1 MMKAGHAPE
10 LSAASTSEP
19 SDLSCDVCHKRYI
32 RQCDLNKHYKTHS
45 RPFKCPILGCKFQE
59 RGWPTEKELIRHQND
74 KHSASPQVFRCTFQP
89 CDYTSKRESNCK
101 QHMEKNHGWQY
112 VRSRPPRQSLSSG
125 ANTSGCLEPQE
136 QGDRSPHGH
145 AEGDGETQQ
154 SNPPVFPWA
163 YQPHP
168 PPLDP
173 ELLDPGLAANNQE
186 TSHDLPLDAPLDAR
200 EPQYDLETFDYT
212 DKESNIFLPWD
223 SPPTKLKKMETV
235 LAQLPPSLFTA
246 TTAAWPAP
254 LDNASGDAEILLS
267 PAIKVAH
274 SPIPDFMPLP
284 PLDAPCPDIQGQ
296 RDYSDD
302 RRAALGQT
310 SAENKAKPEHGHR
323 HKRSVDYM
331 STVAGRATGS
341 HDGAYG
347 NDDADG
353 DLDSNQ
359 DDDAEGDDDEDGDDE
374 PPPRKKPRASLGDGF
389 DDAAMECP
397 FRLANPDVYKRE
409 TNSRYSPCY
418 TTHSQISTIVRH
430 FKRAAHR
437 LTVEDLYISSFDVTY
452 EAGIR
457 HPAAGLCRKCWRAY
471 TDRAA
476 FNRHINEPGCPR
488 VSRSK
493 REKFRL
499 LYDTFCVRL
508 ADEGSPPVS
517 AHATQPSN
525 SRLPPSTTAIVYR
538 DGYRASPST
547 LAAPVPTQSNP
558 ASSVVRQ
565 AGTSQSLTER
575 VEALENT
582 TAQLLKMMTSIIAGE
597 DAQASSHQ
605 PRLGEPVAWPAEGAP
620 GPKRQDSGMSDKE
633 SLVGGMTSQS
643 TDVDRDGLIPEVNR
657 TLSTASSDTDRSAI
671 RHVPHAESQDLHA
684 VKPQA
689 SRSVNEPPGIAHSRS
704 ITDSGF
710 VSDGHGGDV
719 SGVASVPLGAGG
731 HVDASS
737 SARMG
742 DEAAASSSSQLD
754 GHRSQSQLSFGQ
766 ARESIPSEFFVDAI
780 SAYEEGYEESRGQWP

>member
-145 AEGDGETQQ
+145 AGEDGETQQ
-154 SNPPVFPWA
+154 SDPPVFPWA

-186 TSHDLPLDAPLDAR
+186 TSHDLPLDAPSDAR

-374 PPPRKKPRASLGDGF
+374 PPPRKKPRASLEDGF
-389 DDAAMECP
+389 DDAAME
-397 FRLANPDVYKRE
+397 
-409 TNSRYSPCY
+409 
-418 TTHSQISTIVRH
+418 STRRH

-488 VSRSK
+488 VSR
-493 REKFRL
+493 R
-499 LYDTFCVRL
+499 
-508 ADEGSPPVS
+508 
-517 AHATQPSN
+517 
-525 SRLPPSTTAIVYR
+525 
-538 DGYRASPST
+538 
-547 LAAPVPTQSNP
+547 
-558 ASSVVRQ
+558 
-565 AGTSQSLTER
+565 
-575 VEALENT
+575 
-582 TAQLLKMMTSIIAGE
+582 E

>member
-508 ADEGSPPVS
+508 ADEG
-517 AHATQPSN
+517 
-525 SRLPPSTTAIVYR
+525 
-538 DGYRASPST
+538 
-547 LAAPVPTQSNP
+547 
-558 ASSVVRQ
+558 
-565 AGTSQSLTER
+565 
-575 VEALENT
+575 
-582 TAQLLKMMTSIIAGE
+582 E